1 MARGCLRGCP
11 RCGGDVFAEHDPYVG
26 LLLSC
31 LQCGHT
37 LTDAEERALR
47 AATRN
52 VHAA

>member
-11 RCGGDVFAEHDPYVG
+11 RCGGDVFAEQDPYVG
-26 LLLSC
+26 LLFFC

-47 AATRN
+47 LVHRD